1 MLQSGIAPKER
12 SMPAE
17 RMRKPRA
24 MVRPL
29 EDMLASTPAFPC
41 GRGES
46 RQREDSGG
54 HELMTFSHTVM
65 STFGSLVASP
75 LYYRLD
81 VASPAPRQCF
91 TLDPV
96 NRSRYMLAASSIS
109 PSMMPA
115 SPGET
120 SP

>member
-1 MLQSGIAPKER
+1 
-12 SMPAE
+12 MPAE
-17 RMRKPRA
+17 RMPKPRA

-65 STFGSLVASP
+65 STFGSLIAPP
-75 LYYRLD
+75 LL
-81 VASPAPRQCF
+81 PPRCRF
-91 TLDPV
+91 
-96 NRSRYMLAASSIS
+96 A
-109 PSMMPA
+109 
-115 SPGET
+115 T
-120 SP
+120 SQAVLRA